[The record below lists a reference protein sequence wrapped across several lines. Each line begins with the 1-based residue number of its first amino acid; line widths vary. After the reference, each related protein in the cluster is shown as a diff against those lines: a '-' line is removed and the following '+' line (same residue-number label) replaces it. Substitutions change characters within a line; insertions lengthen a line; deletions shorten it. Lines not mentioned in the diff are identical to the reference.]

1 MIDTE
6 DRKDRAA
13 RYRAVAERIRNL
25 AGRIPYDFK
34 RRAQLEALAG
44 GFQRSADRLDAA
56 REPSAPNDRRR

>member
-1 MIDTE
+1 MIDTD

-34 RRAQLEALAG
+34 RRAQPEALADE
-44 GFQRSADRLDAA
+44 FQRSADRLDAG
-56 REPSAPNDRRR
+56 RELCAPNDRRR